1 MKQGRLILENGT
13 VFEGELI
20 GRLQRGYGEVV
31 FHTGMTGYQE
41 VLTDPSYAGQIV
53 VMTYPLIGNYGIN
66 PEDHES
72 RRPWLSG
79 FVTAEVCDEP
89 SHWQSTQSLHEFLE
103 EQGVVGLTNVDT
115 RSLVRTIRD
124 KGAMKGWIVSVEEQE
139 NVTAEDLDFP
149 DVMKGQVDRV
159 TTPVTYQVSR
169 QGMYHVAVV
178 DFGSKQNIIQSL
190 MNLNCKVTVVPAR
203 TSFEEIAKLQP
214 DGILLSNG
222 PGDPTDLIDLVPDVQ
237 QMAQSYP
244 VMGICLGHQLLSLT
258 FGATTGKMLFGHHGS
273 NHPVKDLRTGRIF
286 ITSQNHG
293 YTVMPEEIPDVLE
306 VTHLNVNDGSVEG
319 VRVKGLPVFSVQ
331 FHPEACP
338 GPQDSQILFDTFLQ
352 FMAEQGERRVVYA
365 T

>member
-1 MKQGRLILENGT
+1 MKRGRLILENGA

-79 FVTAEVCDEP
+79 FITAEACDEP
-89 SHWQSTQSLHEFLE
+89 SHWQSAQTLHEFLD
-103 EQGVVGLTNVDT
+103 EQGVVGLTQVDT
-115 RSLVRTIRD
+115 RSLVRMIRD
-124 KGAMKGWIVSVEEQE
+124 KGAMKGWIVAAEEQ
-139 NVTAEDLDFP
+139 VTAEELDFP
-149 DVMKGQVDRV
+149 DVMQGQVDRV
-159 TTPVTYQVSR
+159 TTPVVHQPSR
-169 QGMYHVAVV
+169 EGNYHVVVV
-178 DFGSKQNIIQSL
+178 DFGSKQNILESL
-190 MNLNCKVTVVPAR
+190 IHLNCKVTVVPAR
-203 TSFEEIAKLQP
+203 TPFAEIAKLQP

-222 PGDPTDLIDLVPDVQ
+222 PGDPTDLLDLVPDVQ
-237 QMAQSYP
+237 RMAHSYP
-244 VMGICLGHQLLSLT
+244 LMGICLGHQLLSLT
-258 FGATTGKMLFGHHGS
+258 FGAATDKMLFGHHGS
-273 NHPVKDLRTGRIF
+273 NHPVKDLKTGRIF

-293 YTVMPEEIPDVLE
+293 YTVLAEQIPDTLE
-306 VTHLNVNDGSVEG
+306 VTHINVNDGSIEG

-338 GPQDSQILFDTFLQ
+338 GPQDSQILFDTFLRH
-352 FMAEQGERRVVYA
+352 MAEQGERQVVCA
-365 T
+365 TT